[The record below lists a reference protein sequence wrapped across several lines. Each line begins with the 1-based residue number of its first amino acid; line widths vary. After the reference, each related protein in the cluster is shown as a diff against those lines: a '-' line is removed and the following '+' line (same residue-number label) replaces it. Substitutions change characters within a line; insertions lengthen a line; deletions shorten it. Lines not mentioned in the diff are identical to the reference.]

1 MKLQNGLKIY
11 NHTKSLVNALNKIA
25 YTMNIPRSTSILLV
39 NGKHISCMKVNFLIL
54 SDTLLFIKYFWLYKL
69 MSTLNK
75 GNFKSANK
83 FNNMTS

>member
-39 NGKHISCMKVNFLIL
+39 NGEHFMHES
-54 SDTLLFIKYFWLYKL
+54 
-69 MSTLNK
+69 
-75 GNFKSANK
+75 
-83 FNNMTS
+83 

>member
-39 NGKHISCMKVNFLIL
+39 NDKHFMHES
-54 SDTLLFIKYFWLYKL
+54 
-69 MSTLNK
+69 
-75 GNFKSANK
+75 
-83 FNNMTS
+83 